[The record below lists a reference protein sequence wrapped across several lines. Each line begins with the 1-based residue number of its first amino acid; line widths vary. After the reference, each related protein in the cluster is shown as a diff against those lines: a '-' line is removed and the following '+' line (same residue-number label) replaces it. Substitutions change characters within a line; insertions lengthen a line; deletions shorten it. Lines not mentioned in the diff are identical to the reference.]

1 VLILNDK
8 QIRQKIKRLALE
20 IVEKNHNFEHIIILG
35 INNKGYLF
43 AKLIAEEV
51 EKIHDGKTL
60 LRRLKINPA
69 HPLDNPVTI
78 DDLDGVDLTN
88 SSIVLADDV
97 ANTGRTLF
105 YAFKPLMESLMKS
118 LQVAVL
124 VDRKHKTFPIQTD
137 FVGLSLATTYDEN
150 IKAHLSD
157 PQNLS
162 VTLE

>member
-1 VLILNDK
+1 MLILNDK

-20 IVEKNHNFEHIIILG
+20 IVEKNHNFENIIILG

-43 AKLIAEEV
+43 AGLLVEEV
-51 EKIHDGKTL
+51 AKIHEGKTYL
-60 LRRLKINPA
+60 SRLKINPA
-69 HPLDNPVTI
+69 QPLEKAVTI
-78 DDLDGVDLTN
+78 EDSESLDMTKAAV
-88 SSIVLADDV
+88 ILADDV

-105 YAFKPLMESLMKS
+105 YAFKPLMDTLMQS

-137 FVGLSLATTYDEN
+137 FVGMSLATTYDEN

-157 PQNLS
+157 PKNLS

>member
-1 VLILNDK
+1 MLILNDK

-20 IVEKNHNFEHIIILG
+20 IVEKNHTYKKILFYG
-35 INNKGYLF
+35 INNKGYHF
-43 AKLIAEEV
+43 AELLAREV
-51 EKIHDGKTL
+51 GNIYEGTIQVKRLRISPANPLANPITIEGEAKDTL
-60 LRRLKINPA
+60 KNTAI
-69 HPLDNPVTI
+69 I
-78 DDLDGVDLTN
+78 
-88 SSIVLADDV
+88 IADDV

-105 YAFKPLMESLMKS
+105 YAFKPLMDTLMS
-118 LQVAVL
+118 RLQVAVL

-157 PQNLS
+157 PDNLS